1 MAAVYS
7 GAFRSLAVAVWRA
20 SFFGFSQRAGLGMIG
35 SRPRAEISC
44 CPGLRF
50 LPYSALV
57 LAALVQ
63 DLIARKNLTT
73 SQIVEAVEQLVDE
86 AVPTAL
92 KAEFLI
98 SLGRK
103 GETDEEI
110 TGFARELRARSVRPL
125 LDARLR
131 DSEILDVVGTGGD
144 RLSTFNIS
152 TGTALIASAAGVVV
166 AKHGNRASTSSIGSA
181 DVLEALGIPCDLGPE
196 EAAISLQ
203 EHGFAFFFAPRYH
216 PAFRHIIP
224 ARRLCAEQGQST
236 VFNLLGPLLNPA
248 GPSTM
253 LMGVPRP
260 ELCSS
265 MAAVLQQLGVRRAMT
280 VCGAVP
286 GLNGSARYLDEISP
300 LGPTTIAE
308 FYQPLGF
315 TSSTL
320 MPDSFPLQPASLADL
335 RGGDRDYNAAL
346 LQNILSGT
354 DRGPRRDAVLLNS
367 SAALFVAGA
376 VRSMAE
382 GWDKAGEVI
391 DSGAATAKLH
401 ELRRK

>member
-1 MAAVYS
+1 
-7 GAFRSLAVAVWRA
+7 
-20 SFFGFSQRAGLGMIG
+20 
-35 SRPRAEISC
+35 
-44 CPGLRF
+44 
-50 LPYSALV
+50 
-57 LAALVQ
+57 
-63 DLIARKNLTT
+63 
-73 SQIVEAVEQLVDE
+73 
-86 AVPTAL
+86 
-92 KAEFLI
+92 
-98 SLGRK
+98 
-103 GETDEEI
+103 
-110 TGFARELRARSVRPL
+110 
-125 LDARLR
+125 
-131 DSEILDVVGTGGD
+131 
-144 RLSTFNIS
+144 
-152 TGTALIASAAGVVV
+152 
-166 AKHGNRASTSSIGSA
+166 
-181 DVLEALGIPCDLGPE
+181 
-196 EAAISLQ
+196 
-203 EHGFAFFFAPRYH
+203 
-216 PAFRHIIP
+216 
-224 ARRLCAEQGQST
+224 
-236 VFNLLGPLLNPA
+236 
-248 GPSTM
+248 
-253 LMGVPRP
+253 
-260 ELCSS
+260 
-265 MAAVLQQLGVRRAMT
+265 VLQQLGVRRAMT

-335 RGGDRDYNAAL
+335 RGGDRDFNAAL

>member
-1 MAAVYS
+1 
-7 GAFRSLAVAVWRA
+7 
-20 SFFGFSQRAGLGMIG
+20 MIG
-35 SRPRAEISC
+35 SCARAEISC

-86 AVPTAL
+86 AVPTPL

-335 RGGDRDYNAAL
+335 RGGDRDFNAAL

>member
-1 MAAVYS
+1 
-7 GAFRSLAVAVWRA
+7 VAYA
-20 SFFGFSQRAGLGMIG
+20 
-35 SRPRAEISC
+35 
-44 CPGLRF
+44 
-50 LPYSALV
+50 ALV
-57 LAALVQ
+57 LAALVH
-63 DLIARKNLTT
+63 DLTARKNLTT
-73 SQIVEAVEQLVDE
+73 SQIVQAVEQLVDE

-110 TGFARELRARSVRPL
+110 TGFARELRARSVRPM
-125 LDARLR
+125 LDAKLR

-144 RLSTFNIS
+144 RLGTFNIS
-152 TGTALIASAAGVVV
+152 TGAALVASASGVVV
-166 AKHGNRASTSSIGSA
+166 AKHGNRASTSSTGSA

-196 EAAISLQ
+196 EAVASLQ
-203 EHGFAFFFAPRYH
+203 QHGFAFFFAPKYH

-248 GPSTM
+248 CPSTM

-260 ELCSS
+260 ELCGS
-265 MAAVLQQLGVRRAMT
+265 MAAVLQRLGVRRAMT
-280 VCGAVP
+280 VCGSVP
-286 GLNGSARYLDEISP
+286 EVDGTRYLDEISP

-315 TSSTL
+315 TTSTL
-320 MPDSFPLQPASLADL
+320 MPDSFPLQPAKLEDL
-335 RGGDRDYNAAL
+335 RGGDRNHNAAL
-346 LQNILSGT
+346 LENILSGK

-367 SAALFVAGA
+367 AAALFVAGA
-376 VRSMAE
+376 VRTMSA

-391 DSGAATAKLH
+391 DSGIAAAKLQA
-401 ELRRK
+401 LRRK